1 MAVLQKNMG
10 QLKEAASKT
19 QDTRDDYGDFSF
31 TYEEEAD
38 PEIFFIPYLWEVVVC
53 VATASSIEWEKD
65 KILAFPLLEEEAAE
79 EESSAPTT
87 GYSENA
93 SDMV

>member
-1 MAVLQKNMG
+1 MSE
-10 QLKEAASKT
+10 LKESVAKVKT
-19 QDTRDDYGDFSF
+19 ARDDSGDFTF

-38 PEIFFIPYLWEVVVC
+38 PEIFFVPYVWEVIVC
-53 VATASSIEWEKD
+53 VATASSIEWEKE
-65 KILAFPLLEEEAAE
+65 KIMVFPLLEEEVEDE
-79 EESSAPTT
+79 ETSMPAPAG